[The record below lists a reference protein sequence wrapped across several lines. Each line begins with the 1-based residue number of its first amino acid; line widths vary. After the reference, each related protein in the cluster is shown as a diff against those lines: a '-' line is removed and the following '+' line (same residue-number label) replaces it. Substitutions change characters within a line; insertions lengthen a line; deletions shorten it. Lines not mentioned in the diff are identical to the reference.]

1 MPDLQEGNCSLQLI
15 KSSHSKTFPTCYFYR
30 DSGVEGFQPATPAIC
45 REANVPA
52 AGIHPCLLLLILKR
66 LPNTVHH
73 HLFPVFQSLGP
84 ILISPPPHFSC
95 LEQKTCHHTSGL
107 SVVSCKEAMPDT
119 ALPQKFNTTLFS
131 TSIDL

>member
-15 KSSHSKTFPTCYFYR
+15 KSSHSKTFPTCYFIGTLVYK
-30 DSGVEGFQPATPAIC
+30 DFNQLLLQS
-45 REANVPA
+45 VPA